1 MIEQF
6 FTSQLLLYYIYH
18 HSTVC
23 EKYAIMYVT
32 NSKILFSDERQM
44 EDEVLKA
51 YTLLSEQWAE
61 QAVVATHTQITCL
74 TDSLTPQHMHSP
86 H

>member
-1 MIEQF
+1 MPRTPHFSSITISPVTLNKKIITLCMIEQF
-6 FTSQLLLYYIYH
+6 STSQLLLYYIYH

-51 YTLLSEQWAE
+51 YTLLSEQ
-61 QAVVATHTQITCL
+61 
-74 TDSLTPQHMHSP
+74 
-86 H
+86 